1 MANNFTGPTL
11 IVNTD
16 GSVAGQASPAMT
28 QSSTAA
34 YAAGQTLNQTLVLQ
48 PGQSYAPNF
57 GFSNLVINTTGPI
70 QLLAAIGSNPTA
82 INQVVNQQTTIDS
95 AVSSFSVTN
104 NGTAAVTV
112 QMLIVIAP
120 NTALPTTGVVTS
132 VNSLTGN
139 INIVAGP
146 GINVSTAGQTIT
158 VTNTG
163 VLTVNGES
171 GNVSINASNLPGLAT
186 VASTGL
192 YSDLIGAPAPYV
204 LPVATATVL
213 GGIMVGSGLSITQS
227 GVLSVTPVTEPVTSV
242 SGQTGAVVVEATD
255 NGAPNSQSLIVN
267 SGATTGDIILN
278 RLAVAGSGLAIS
290 TADGV
295 TTITSSGLEGAVLTV
310 DGQSPN
316 AQGNVVVQAVDNVGT
331 GNSLIENSGATT
343 GNLTFN
349 KIYAGS
355 NITVTPDTDGNLVI
369 AGTVNQYT
377 LPPATST
384 TLGGVTAGANVTIS
398 STGVISVAN
407 PYVLYPATATY
418 LGGVKI
424 GANVSVTADGTISV
438 AAPYVLPAAT
448 STTLGGV
455 TAGANVYISS
465 DGVISVAP
473 PYALPIAT
481 TSTLG
486 GIIVG
491 NNLSISNTGVL
502 SATVDPYT
510 LPDATTTTLG
520 GVIVGS
526 GLAVSSGIL
535 SATYTLPVATTTV
548 LGGVMAGTGVVISPE
563 GVISVASSYV
573 LPIATASILG
583 GVKIGANVNV
593 AGDGTISVAAPYVL
607 PIASAT
613 TLGGIMVGANLNID
627 EDGTLW
633 ADPPYDIVPATA
645 TVLGGVMIGANIN
658 VLPNGTISVAP
669 PYVLPTASATVLG
682 GVMVGNGLSIND
694 GVLSAT
700 VTSVSEQ
707 VGAVVVKAIDNDV
720 ATGVTL
726 IENSGATTGT
736 IRLFRIV
743 AGNNIAF
750 STDDAANIVINS
762 TESYTLP
769 VATTSTLGGV
779 IVGSGLT
786 VNENGL
792 LSATAEPYTLP
803 TATTTTLGGVIVGTG
818 LTITEGVLA
827 ATAAEY
833 TLPIATDLTLGGII
847 VGSGLTITGDGVLS
861 STAVE
866 YTLPAATT
874 TSLGGVIVGSGLAI
888 TEGVLSATE
897 SYTLPVA
904 TTSTLGGIIVGSG
917 LSVTENGTL
926 SATANTY
933 TLPAATTSTLGGVI
947 IGANITVSGDGE
959 ISVAAPYVL
968 PIASGTVLGGVMV
981 GNGLTISEGVLSATG
996 SDYTLPAATTSTL
1009 GGIIVGSGLSIA
1021 ANGTLSATAETY
1033 TLPDATTSTLGGV
1046 IVGSGLAISSGV
1058 LSVTE
1063 TYTLPEA
1070 TTTTLGGVIVGSGLE
1085 ISSGVLSATGGSYTL
1100 PDATT
1105 TTLGGVIVGSGL
1117 LVSSGT
1123 ISLNPADV
1131 VSPAQLAA
1139 AQYYDIQGGAAGV
1152 PTASQLILSHVAVR
1166 TITWNANFAS
1176 SRGYASAAATDQAT
1190 FTIAVNGTG
1199 IGTMTF
1205 AAGAQTASFTLTG
1218 STVIAPG
1225 QVLDVIAPATAD
1237 ATLANVTLTLLG
1249 VAT

>member
-398 STGVISVAN
+398 STGVISVA
-407 PYVLYPATATY
+407 
-418 LGGVKI
+418 
-424 GANVSVTADGTISV
+424 
-438 AAPYVLPAAT
+438 
-448 STTLGGV
+448 
-455 TAGANVYISS
+455 
-465 DGVISVAP
+465 P

-700 VTSVSEQ
+700 DTSLVTSVSEQ